1 MKEGHDFAKIL
12 GGQSAVDAAEP
23 KVTDLSQEPAP
34 EQVQREVTNDDI
46 PTLTESV
53 NEVEN
58 TLNKESSL
66 NSEATTPQES
76 KSEFSEGDVLSYL
89 SEKLGR
95 NVESFESLT
104 QEPNSNSVDFA
115 SEQLRALNEYVKDTG
130 RGAEDYFR
138 AQAMDLENISSEDL
152 LKKYISH
159 NNPDYTAKEVDLF
172 FKHTYKQD
180 SDKYDEDEAAIGSLQ
195 MKRDVREA
203 KQLFEGVKQKYY
215 SKEQSPNEMSGEEVQ
230 KIREEWTG
238 NMESQVDELE
248 GISFDINGNG
258 EEFTFTASDEAK
270 KGLKETNKNLDSF
283 FNKYVSEEGNWDY
296 DQLNQDMFILNNIEE
311 IVRGVANQYRSKG
324 TEQVIKDAKNIN
336 MSSKEQPTKSNSKSI
351 GVQIADEIF
360 KNSTRWNR

>member
-1 MKEGHDFAKIL
+1 MEEGHDFAKAF
-12 GGQSAVDAAEP
+12 GGEKVDNTP
-23 KVTDLSQEPAP
+23 QPDVIDLTNNEEAMQPQQE
-34 EQVQREVTNDDI
+34 TNDEVLD
-46 PTLTESV
+46 LTQNNSD
-53 NEVEN
+53 
-58 TLNKESSL
+58 KESSL

-104 QEPNSNSVDFA
+104 QEPKSNSVDFA
-115 SEQLRALNEYVKDTG
+115 SEQLRALNDYVKDTG
-130 RGAEDYFR
+130 RSAEDYFR
-138 AQAMDLENISSEDL
+138 AQAMDLENIPSEEL

-230 KIREEWTG
+230 RIREEWTG

-258 EEFTFTASDEAK
+258 EEFTFTASEEAK

-283 FNKYVSEEGNWDY
+283 FNKYVSEEGSWDY

-336 MSSKEQPTKSNSKSI
+336 MSSKEQPNRSNSKSI
-351 GVQIADEIF
+351 ESQIADEIF
-360 KNSTRWNR
+360 KNSSHWNR